1 MLAADPVTITSAS
14 KAPSNTTLIARRGY
28 APDTRT
34 AARTVYTGTPSMSGS
49 AGAPVSQQF
58 GQQSQPASM
67 RPMGSRPGSAVASDA
82 SRRAAAQQ
90 DAAAMAQHAA
100 MMAGYAIG
108 SSAAAAAV
116 CAASGNA
123 SGNATSAAAAAHGH
137 AALAG
142 ASGGGLTAANAP
154 TATQT
159 SGGGGGANGVG
170 GAGPLALAAPSIS
183 ASSSAN
189 GRPALNREGAG
200 SGSGGAA
207 GLPLSGA
214 LSLAERKGTDS
225 GGGWRHGAG
234 EYGPGGGGGMSGGAA
249 PAALGAGSALAART
263 DDVIVIHVCD
273 DNRRINRDFYCSR
286 ELLLRH
292 MAYFAPY
299 LADERRF
306 DEIDISVHCDVH
318 IFEWLMEY
326 IHQPSKPPNLDPGSV
341 ISVLISA
348 DFLQMKPLADH
359 CIEFL
364 RSSLPEVLRLPI
376 DLSCVSDTL
385 LTQLASNMTADEI
398 ERSGL

>member
-1 MLAADPVTITSAS
+1 
-14 KAPSNTTLIARRGY
+14 
-28 APDTRT
+28 
-34 AARTVYTGTPSMSGS
+34 
-49 AGAPVSQQF
+49 
-58 GQQSQPASM
+58 
-67 RPMGSRPGSAVASDA
+67 
-82 SRRAAAQQ
+82 
-90 DAAAMAQHAA
+90 
-100 MMAGYAIG
+100 
-108 SSAAAAAV
+108 
-116 CAASGNA
+116 
-123 SGNATSAAAAAHGH
+123 
-137 AALAG
+137 
-142 ASGGGLTAANAP
+142 
-154 TATQT
+154 
-159 SGGGGGANGVG
+159 
-170 GAGPLALAAPSIS
+170 
-183 ASSSAN
+183 
-189 GRPALNREGAG
+189 
-200 SGSGGAA
+200 
-207 GLPLSGA
+207 
-214 LSLAERKGTDS
+214 
-225 GGGWRHGAG
+225 
-234 EYGPGGGGGMSGGAA
+234 MSGGAA